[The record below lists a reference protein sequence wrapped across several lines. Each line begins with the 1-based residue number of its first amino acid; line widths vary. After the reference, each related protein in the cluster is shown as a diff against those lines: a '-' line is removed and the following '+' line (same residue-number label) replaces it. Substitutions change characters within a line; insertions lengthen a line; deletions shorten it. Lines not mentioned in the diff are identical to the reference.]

1 MVIKILGSGCSKC
14 SKLTENTK
22 EAIAK
27 LGVDAEIVKVEDFKE
42 IMKYGVMATPAMV
55 VDEKLMFYGKVMKTE
70 EIMNLLK

>member
-22 EAIAK
+22 EAIEK